1 MNITKLTA
9 TELSAAIR
17 EGKAT
22 AVEAAEI
29 MLARIEQQEQIFNC
43 YVTVDSEGALRQAKE
58 VQAKIEAGE
67 LTGPL
72 AGVPMAVKDNMCTAG
87 LLTTCSSKI
96 LGNFVPTY
104 TAEAVLQ
111 LKKAGA
117 VILGKTNMDEFAM
130 GSTTET
136 SAYGV
141 TRNPWNTEHVPGGSS
156 GGSAAAVA
164 AGECFCALGSD
175 TGGSIRQPASYCGVI
190 GLSLIHI

>member
-117 VILGKTNMDEFAM
+117 VILGKTNIDEFAM
-130 GSTTET
+130 G
-136 SAYGV
+136 
-141 TRNPWNTEHVPGGSS
+141 
-156 GGSAAAVA
+156 
-164 AGECFCALGSD
+164 
-175 TGGSIRQPASYCGVI
+175 
-190 GLSLIHI
+190 